1 MSAQGTLDTSIDD
14 VLTLSQELTE
24 GDGLI
29 KGQIRLYDV
38 DSDADTLESDAR
50 RFFDRTLLTGGLEDS
65 LKRLRDTLE
74 GEDNNRLHEM
84 YGPYGTGKSHQMVA
98 LYHCFQS
105 PDVVGNWAD
114 GRIEGL
120 SEALPDDALPIVVSL
135 QKEQYDYLWEPLFEK
150 LNYDINQ
157 EDYDYEGGYPPIDI
171 INKAVGDRTVAFFAD
186 ELEDWFG
193 ALKGQRK
200 DANRGFLQALFETSM
215 SQRHTELYTFVSVLR
230 EGSDVHD
237 ILSRENERVQV
248 NMSNQVDIKDVL
260 RHRLVDSVDDR
271 AAMRSLVDQYIE
283 AYTNTDYVD
292 LPDGLRGDMYATY
305 PFHDKLIEDMK
316 TRFFAETE
324 SGATRGMLY
333 LFARILVDRYK
344 GTDLITHGEVDAVE
358 YNDELTRI
366 NVEHARP
373 NCCYDD
379 ITERLA
385 DADIDY
391 GCPILSTV
399 LIHSLT
405 PGLDEGATTSDIV
418 MGTYHAGDRI
428 NDIIVDLERIQGE
441 VYHLWRSE
449 DRYVIREDENPRSLV
464 KNAARDV
471 DNKDAIEL
479 VGGLIDGNHEAV
491 TSGSLFGSSAHAVG
505 FNVDGEL
512 ESVPDSQNI
521 KTVVKNGPW
530 DADSVGEIIKNQ
542 PAGRQWRNTLVFVQ
556 PKNGKTISP
565 SSQQEKFLGKAKEVI
580 GAELRKED
588 ENLSEEIREEIE
600 KLHDEYKDDLLERL
614 ESAYGEIIDGDDLL
628 NEFDYAAEMSL
639 ENFVATEPVLS
650 ANNIAASA
658 EADPFDLQRHVW
670 DIVRDR
676 LDSRSEATIDDIY
689 EQFLMEPTY
698 PIPGS
703 AQAVVNAVKDGL
715 EDKPILAHDGSG
727 FKSELRGLNQNTVL
741 VLESDVEKWSTEEVE
756 SELRGRFGAGTKEVD
771 LGSFELDLR
780 QRTDVWIHDQNP
792 EDAVK
797 MATGRLANDDYYV
810 LVSGSEILDKVRSD
824 ATLRDVSDAETLGA
838 DEIRERTEDTV
849 DAAGEADTSQVL
861 TAIRN
866 DAEVYLPRDDTEPVV
881 RSAVSALLTDG
892 YKLKTDGD
900 YVSTLGSRN
909 PTSVVLAPMVPEDIG
924 DRILRY
930 VGDLDEEATFQ
941 VQSIQSKCAAGQSEA
956 AVKHFLLANLGG
968 DDPHYVVGATG
979 SEDPAE
985 WFPGA
990 GFRIPPERGWTF
1002 KYQGDSPAEM
1012 RQEWK
1017 KSHESGSVSYGS
1029 LSFNTDGE
1037 GAVPGDLQGVAE
1049 FQQAQTNLQL
1059 ELGQSHET
1067 VADILE
1073 NIPESATSIDIT
1085 IQFE

>member
-1 MSAQGTLDTSIDD
+1 MSAEGTLDTNIDD
-14 VLTLSQELTE
+14 VLTLSPELTE

-65 LKRLRDTLE
+65 LKRLRDTLQ

-98 LYHCFQS
+98 LYHCFKS
-105 PDVVGNWAD
+105 PEVVGDWAD

-120 SEALPDDALPIVVSL
+120 GNALPDDALPIVVSL

-150 LNYDINQ
+150 LDYDADE
-157 EDYDYEGGYPPIDI
+157 EDYDDDGGYPPIDI
-171 INKAVGDRTVAFFAD
+171 INEAVGDRTVAFFAD

-215 SQRHTELYTFVSVLR
+215 SQPHTELYTFVSVLR

-260 RHRLVDSVDDR
+260 RHRLVDSIDDR

-283 AYTNTDYVD
+283 AYADTDYVD
-292 LPDGLRGDMYATY
+292 LSDGLREDMYSTY
-305 PFHDKLIEDMK
+305 PFHDTLIEDMK

-333 LFARILVDRYK
+333 LFARILVDRYQQ
-344 GTDLITHGEVDAVE
+344 TDLITHGEVDAVE

-366 NVEHARP
+366 NVEHDRP
-373 NCCYDD
+373 NCCYND
-379 ITERLA
+379 IKERLV

-391 GCPILSTV
+391 GRPILSTV

-418 MGTYHAGDRI
+418 IGTYHAGDRI
-428 NDIIVDLERIQGE
+428 NDIIVDLERLQGE
-441 VYHLWRSE
+441 VYHLWRSD

-464 KNAARDV
+464 RNAARDV
-471 DNKDAIEL
+471 DDEDAMEMIGDTVEK
-479 VGGLIDGNHEAV
+479 I
-491 TSGSLFGSSAHAVG
+491 FGAGAHAVG
-505 FNVDGEL
+505 FNDDDEL

-521 KTVVKNGPW
+521 KTVIKNGPW
-530 DADSVGEIIKNQ
+530 NEDSVAEVIMNQ

-556 PKNGKTISP
+556 PKNRKTISTT
-565 SSQQEKFLGKAKEVI
+565 SQQEKFLGKAKEVI
-580 GAELRKED
+580 GAEIRADD
-588 ENLSEEIREEIE
+588 ESLAEEIREEIE
-600 KLHDEYKDDLLERL
+600 ELQDDYEEDLAERL

-639 ENFVATEPVLS
+639 ENFVATEPVLD
-650 ANNIAASA
+650 AGNIAAA
-658 EADPFDLQRHVW
+658 VEADPFDLQRHVW

-676 LDSRSEATIDDIY
+676 LDSRSETTIDEVY
-689 EQFLMEPTY
+689 EQFLMDPTY

-703 AQAVVNAVKDGL
+703 VDKVKDAVEDGL
-715 EDKPILAHDGSG
+715 DDKPVLAHDGSG
-727 FKSELRGLNQNTVL
+727 FKDELRGLSPDTVL
-741 VLESDVEKWSTEEVE
+741 VLESEVEKWSTEEVE

-771 LGSFELDLR
+771 LELFELDLR
-780 QRTDVWIHDQNP
+780 QRKDIWIHDQAP

-797 MATGRLANDDYYV
+797 MAAGRLANADHYV

-824 ATLRDVSDAETLGA
+824 ATLRDVSDAETIGA
-838 DEIRERTEDTV
+838 SEVRTRIEETI
-849 DAAGEADTSQVL
+849 ASAGEADTSQVL

-866 DAEVYLPRDDTEPVV
+866 DTEVYLPQDETNSAF
-881 RSAVSALLTDG
+881 RSAVSTLLSDD
-892 YKLKTDGD
+892 YRIKTGGD
-900 YVSTLGSRN
+900 YVSTLGDREA
-909 PTSVVLAPMVPEDIG
+909 TSVVVAPMVPDDIG
-924 DRILRY
+924 DQILEY
-930 VGDLDEEATFQ
+930 IGDLDEEATFQ
-941 VQSIQSKCAAGQSEA
+941 IQDIQRECASGQAEA
-956 AVKHFLLANLGG
+956 AVKHFLLANLGQEN
-968 DDPHYVVGATG
+968 PHYVVGATG
-979 SEDPAE
+979 SEDPAD

-990 GFRIPPERGWTF
+990 GFRIPPEEGWTF
-1002 KYQGDSPAEM
+1002 EYQGDSPSEM
-1012 RQEWK
+1012 RQEWDE
-1017 KSHESGSVSYGS
+1017 SHESGSVSYGS
-1029 LSFNTDGE
+1029 LSFNTNGE
-1037 GAVPGDLQGVAE
+1037 DAAPGALQGVAT
-1049 FQQAQTNLQL
+1049 FQQAHTDLQL
-1059 ELGQSHET
+1059 GLGQSHEV

-1073 NIPESATSIDIT
+1073 NIPESATGIDIT